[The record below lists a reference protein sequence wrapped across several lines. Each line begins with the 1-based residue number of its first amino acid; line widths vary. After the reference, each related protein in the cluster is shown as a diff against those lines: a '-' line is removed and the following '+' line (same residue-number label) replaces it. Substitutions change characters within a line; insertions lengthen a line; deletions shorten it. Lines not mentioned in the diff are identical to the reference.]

1 MKQVLSILILL
12 VIFHETDIAQISSFR
27 GELRYEQNYHDYRS
41 GGTLTKF
48 VSRSPRV
55 NLQFRGSLLSPKILT
70 YSLFTSL
77 YGNFSTS
84 SNEFFNYYGEQ
95 FSWNRYN
102 LTMNVIPTSPVKLNL
117 SFRDNDY
124 TIKTESGL
132 SIDRLGSRSQEQR
145 AELSVQQIPW
155 LPSMSLSYVRSR
167 SFATAGNEYE
177 IVNHTLS
184 FTASSASDTTG
195 LYNLSVVTN
204 TLREDISNAADRFIA
219 ISFSASR
226 ALAEQHH
233 VSLTTEY
240 NKYAGFSL
248 MQSALSYGGVLT
260 DRIRL
265 ATNLSG
271 SNSMSSYSQGLSVG
285 LSQSVSMSMSEHF
298 QGAVGISG
306 FLGHSKNI
314 IPQFERSDAY
324 RSGGL
329 FGNLQHRRVV
339 AGFTLANGLSAGKNI
354 QFQVGQF
361 SSWNTQLSNS
371 ISRTIGSFSTSGY
384 YNFSLTRVNNV
395 SEYTIV
401 GNTAGIILRG
411 TLPYKIQS
419 QSDVRYREDRYPGNE
434 SSFRSHRNIIVTQRM
449 NGSFTYIIPFTLSVS
464 GNANWFFTGNLGR
477 SYGWTFNFSSPSFF
491 LRGLMVSYVYSRNF
505 DQYYLREIADHTGSL
520 SFNWRALSFSSR
532 LRYATFPV
540 HLRQVQ
546 FIVSRPF

>member
-1 MKQVLSILILL
+1 
-12 VIFHETDIAQISSFR
+12 
-27 GELRYEQNYHDYRS
+27 
-41 GGTLTKF
+41 
-48 VSRSPRV
+48 
-55 NLQFRGSLLSPKILT
+55 
-70 YSLFTSL
+70 
-77 YGNFSTS
+77 
-84 SNEFFNYYGEQ
+84 
-95 FSWNRYN
+95 
-102 LTMNVIPTSPVKLNL
+102 MNVIPTSPVKLNL
-117 SFRDNDY
+117 AFRDNDY
-124 TIKTESGL
+124 VIKTESDRL
-132 SIDRLGSRSQEQR
+132 IDRLGSRSQEQR
-145 AELSVQQIPW
+145 AELSVQQVPW

-167 SFATAGNEYE
+167 SFATVGNEYE
-177 IVNHTLS
+177 IVNQTLS

-204 TLREDISNAADRFIA
+204 TLREDFSNAADRFIA
-219 ISFSASR
+219 VSFSASR
-226 ALAEQHH
+226 ALAQQHH

-260 DRIRL
+260 DKIRI
-265 ATNLSG
+265 ATNLVG
-271 SNSMSSYSQGLSVG
+271 NNSMSSFSQGLSVG
-285 LSQSVSMSMSEHF
+285 LSQTIGYNINANFQSSV
-298 QGAVGISG
+298 GASG
-306 FLGHSKNI
+306 FLGHSKSI
-314 IPQFERSDAY
+314 VPGFERSDAY
-324 RSGGL
+324 RSAGL

-339 AGFTLANGLSAGKNI
+339 GGFTIANGLSAGKNI
-354 QFQVGQF
+354 QFQVAQF
-361 SSWNTQLSNS
+361 SSWNTQFSNS
-371 ISRTIGSFSTSGY
+371 ISRNIGSFSASGY
-384 YNFSLTRVNNV
+384 YNFTFTRVINI

-411 TLPYKIQS
+411 TLPNNIQS

-449 NGSFTYIIPFTLSVS
+449 NGAFNILIPFTLSVS

-477 SYGWTFNFSSPSFF
+477 TYGWTFNFSSSSFF
-491 LRGLMVSYVYSRNF
+491 IRGLMVSYVYSRNF